1 MKITYQIKDTNHI
14 LYYII
19 KTRAQNQDGHG
30 KRCREGCV
38 GEEGDDD
45 DARREDDDGVSEA
58 VVDEVSVEVWVLGR
72 R

>member
-1 MKITYQIKDTNHI
+1 M
-14 LYYII
+14 
-19 KTRAQNQDGHG
+19 
-30 KRCREGCV
+30 